1 MVDGVAMNTLIWI
14 GSGLLAGAL
23 ARVVTRGRAR
33 GFVADAATGALGSVL
48 GTWLLRLLYG
58 VVPAG
63 NAAHLATAF
72 FGALTVVAL
81 GRLARELAR
90 GASQFAVV
98 DHATNMLDLEAHIR
112 RLSEFE
118 RSVLARVL
126 GRRAASGE
134 MPEFRHQLTVG
145 ERLAD
150 QVASFGGSWTFLL
163 CFAAFMLAW
172 MFVNTS
178 TDQPADPYPFILLNL
193 VLSCLAAAQA
203 PVIMMSQNRQ
213 SSRDRFEAQQ
223 DYQVNL
229 RAEIQIAALHAKL
242 DDARTS
248 DWQQVM
254 QLQARQLE
262 VLERIER
269 RLSA

>member
-1 MVDGVAMNTLIWI
+1 MDTLIWI

-23 ARVVTRGRAR
+23 ARVVTRGRSR
-33 GFVADAATGALGSVL
+33 GFVFDAAMGLLGSVA
-48 GTWLLRLLYG
+48 GTWMLRLIYG

-72 FGALTVVAL
+72 FGALALVAAS
-81 GRLARELAR
+81 RLIRELAR
-90 GASQFAVV
+90 GTSQLAATV
-98 DHATNMLDLEAHIR
+98 HAGSMLDLDGHVR

-118 RSVLARVL
+118 RAVLARVL
-126 GRRAASGE
+126 GRRAATGE
-134 MPEFRHQLTVG
+134 MPEFRRQLTFG
-145 ERLAD
+145 ERVAD
-150 QVASFGGSWTFLL
+150 QVARFGGSWTFLA

-178 TDQPADPYPFILLNL
+178 TVGPADPYPFILLNL
-193 VLSCLAAAQA
+193 ILSCLAAVQA

-213 SSRDRFEAQQ
+213 SARDRFDAQQ

-242 DDARTS
+242 DDARAT
-248 DWQQVM
+248 DLQRLV
-254 QLQARQLE
+254 QLQARQIE
-262 VLERIER
+262 VLERIELRLADR
-269 RLSA
+269 RDE

>member
-1 MVDGVAMNTLIWI
+1 MNTLIWI

-23 ARVVTRGRAR
+23 ARVVTRGQAR
-33 GFVADAATGALGSVL
+33 GFVADAATGALGSIL
-48 GTWLLRLLYG
+48 GTWLLRLIYG

-72 FGALTVVAL
+72 FGALTVVAI
-81 GRLARELAR
+81 GRLVRELAR
-90 GASQFAVV
+90 GASQFAAA
-98 DHATNMLDLEAHIR
+98 DHATNMLDLDAHIR
-112 RLSEFE
+112 RLSAFE
-118 RSVLARVL
+118 RAVLARVL

-134 MPEFRHQLTVG
+134 MPEFRHQLTLG

-150 QVASFGGSWTFLL
+150 QVARFGGSWTFVL

-193 VLSCLAAAQA
+193 VLSCLAALQA

-213 SSRDRFEAQQ
+213 AAKDRLDAQH
-223 DYQVNL
+223 DYEVNL
-229 RAEIQIAALHAKL
+229 KAEMEIMALHLKLDELREQQWAALM
-242 DDARTS
+242 S
-248 DWQQVM
+248 VQE
-254 QLQARQLE
+254 RQLE
-262 VLERIER
+262 LLQ
-269 RLSA
+269 RLSGGSPSTAA